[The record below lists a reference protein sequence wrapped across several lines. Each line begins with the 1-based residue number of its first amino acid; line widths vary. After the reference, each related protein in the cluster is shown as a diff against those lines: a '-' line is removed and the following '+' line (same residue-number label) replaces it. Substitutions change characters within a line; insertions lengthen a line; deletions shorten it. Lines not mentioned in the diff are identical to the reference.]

1 MWKTIISAAIFFG
14 LSSLPVAVGLAV
26 ASDDHVCRA
35 PLGMSAQDSAAMSHE
50 AAAKF
55 GETLGYRITKIETE
69 HGCYELS
76 GTDKHGAEIELK
88 LNPYDGSIVKDTETV
103 R

>member
-1 MWKTIISAAIFFG
+1 MWKTITSAAIFFG

-35 PLGMSAQDSAAMSHE
+35 PQGTAAMSHE

-88 LNPYDGSIVKDTETV
+88 LNPYDGNIVKDAETL